1 MLREQSICLRDLWNS
16 LGEKTFLGKVTELLE
31 GEKPHLRP
39 QDFNLR
45 ELWEAVD
52 TTAFPTITARLISR
66 QVIEAYQTTPAIGE
80 YLVHTVPSVR
90 KKEEIVGF
98 VAVEQVK
105 EVKEGM
111 PYEESSLAEKKVTI
125 ENKKFG
131 RILAITE
138 EAVMEDQTGQIL
150 QRAAS
155 LGEKARL
162 FKEKMILD
170 VVRDVNSDA
179 YSGSALYT
187 SAHGNFHS
195 VAFGSDGSGLE
206 EAKRLLSE
214 MTDENGDPILVSG
227 QILFVPQELEKEA
240 YNLINP
246 VLTESTYHRQII
258 SQIFTSPFM
267 TDATEF
273 FYGDFKK
280 QFRYQEVWPMQVLQ
294 AKEGHEDAFNR
305 DIIAKYKV
313 RLYGGCGAIDYR
325 YVIKSEG

>member
-1 MLREQSICLRDLWNS
+1 MLRDQSICLRDLWNS
-16 LGEKTFLGKVTELLE
+16 LGEKAFIGKVSELIE
-31 GEKPHLRP
+31 GEKPKLRP
-39 QDFNLR
+39 DDFNLR

-52 TTAFPTITARLISR
+52 TTAFPTITGQLISR
-66 QVIEAYQTTPAIGE
+66 QIIDAYQTTPAIGE
-80 YLVHTVPSVR
+80 NFVHTVPSNR
-90 KKEEIVGF
+90 KKEEVVGF
-98 VAVEQVK
+98 VAIEQVK
-105 EVKEGM
+105 AVKEGM
-111 PYEESSLAEKKVTI
+111 PYEESSLAEKKVAI

-170 VVRDVNSDA
+170 VVRDVNSNA
-179 YSGSALYT
+179 YNGSALYT

-195 VAFGSDGSGLE
+195 VAFGTDGSGLE
-206 EAKRLLSE
+206 ESKKLISE
-214 MTDENGDPILVSG
+214 MSDENGDPILISG
-227 QILFVPQELEKEA
+227 QALLVPQELEKEA
-240 YNLINP
+240 YNLISP
-246 VLTESTYHRQII
+246 VLTESTYHKQIL
-258 SQIFTSPFM
+258 SQIYTSPFM

-280 QFRYQEVWPMQVLQ
+280 QFRYQEVWPIQVLQ

-305 DIIAKYKV
+305 DIVAKYKV